1 MGHTPGGGVII
12 NRHTQANP
20 QCLTIGNKA
29 CKDVRQAMAAT
40 PSRSTGPFLAS
51 NRKISFLISL
61 HLFFFFSFSSHYLGV
76 YFHFPPVLELLAQHL
91 AQGN

>member
-61 HLFFFFSFSSHYLGV
+61 HLFFSSLFLLIILG
-76 YFHFPPVLELLAQHL
+76 FTFTSPLS
-91 AQGN
+91 